1 VGVGILLPHP
11 LFTLKNLVIFQGTRN
26 KMGTSPPY
34 PLSLKGEGEY
44 NRKRAN
50 ALLNS
55 CIGKGEHDEV
65 GI

>member
-1 VGVGILLPHP
+1 
-11 LFTLKNLVIFQGTRN
+11 
-26 KMGTSPPY
+26 MGTSPPY